1 MVVRKRLF
9 FPIMRVVG
17 LFIGGLVVAVA
28 VAFSQVDLE
37 SLRGNVVAV
46 LQSATGQPV
55 QVDGA
60 VSWKFSLRPKI
71 QLNQVRIAN
80 PDWAKHDY
88 AFSAERIDVTLNL
101 VSLFRDRPTIQ
112 NIKIYDATVCV
123 EKNVDG
129 KYSMSLFSQSA
140 SKTNQD
146 ANAQPA
152 KYPISNYGL
161 GGVEVKNLVA
171 HILDNTYAYDGLSVR
186 YIQRRESR
194 EYAGW
199 IKSDSEHV
207 FPFIVN
213 FSEYNAERKIYPM
226 RIALSTGGDALIA
239 NVALEGTSKTPI
251 DFIVKGDV
259 PDAGAFGD
267 LFNINLKYLPAFSVN
282 MAGGFDRNKITLRKS
297 SIAVRGIDFTI
308 SGDYDWGKTVPS
320 VNLNVS
326 AGRVDLMQLFPN
338 AYGKKWIRP
347 NRDLNV
353 FKDIPL
359 YGDVLYG
366 MNMAVVMDLDA
377 LVVYRDLSIDDIKLN
392 VKLRENHG
400 RIELDADIADGD
412 IEIAAD
418 VSLEQD
424 GHMFA
429 EVGGIGERIYVGEI
443 LSQVHANDLLS
454 DLPINFEMYVR
465 ADGKNLAEIM
475 NTITGP
481 VQLYSV
487 APGYAHSALV
497 SYVYGADFLTS
508 LRHSIEDLFSSESE
522 HNQIKVSCA
531 ALNAKLRDGRLE
543 TEQGFAIETN
553 AINMRLAGNLDLGG
567 ESMRLALT
575 TVPVRGIKLSLT
587 GKVVNSIEVSG
598 SLAEPS
604 ISISGAAV
612 ASKVASATGIG
623 LLLAPFTGGIGLV
636 AGAGVGW
643 LAGDLLENWLADV
656 HPCETAMKRGAP
668 TLRGDPE
675 WMGAPMAELVGG
687 ILNNTNQEK

>member
-9 FPIMRVVG
+9 FPIMRIVG
-17 LFIGGLVVAVA
+17 LFIGVMVVAITFA
-28 VAFSQVDLE
+28 LSQIDLE
-37 SLRGNVVAV
+37 SLRGNVVSM
-46 LQSATGQPV
+46 LQTATGQPV
-55 QVDGA
+55 QVEGA
-60 VSWKFSLRPKI
+60 VSWKLSLRPKI
-71 QLNQVRIAN
+71 ELNQVRIAN

-112 NIKIYDATVCV
+112 NIKIYDATLCV

-129 KYSMSLFSQSA
+129 KYSMSLFSQSP
-140 SKTNQD
+140 SKPNND
-146 ANAQPA
+146 VNAQPE
-152 KYPISNYGL
+152 KYPIRNYGL
-161 GGVEVKNLVA
+161 GGVEIKNLVA

-199 IKSDSEHV
+199 IKSDAEHV

-239 NVALEGTSKTPI
+239 NVALEGTSKAPI
-251 DFIVKGDV
+251 DFIIKGDI

-267 LFNINLKYLPAFSVN
+267 LFNIDLKTLPAFSVN

-308 SGDYDWGKTVPS
+308 SGDYDWGKAVPNI
-320 VNLNVS
+320 NLKLS
-326 AGRVDLMQLFPN
+326 AGRVSLMQLFPN
-338 AYGKKWIRP
+338 AYGNEWIRP
-347 NRDLNV
+347 NRELNV

-359 YGDVLYG
+359 YGDMLYG
-366 MNMAVVMDLDA
+366 MNANVAIDLGA
-377 LVVYRDLSIDDIKLN
+377 LLVYKDLSVDN
-392 VKLRENHG
+392 VKLDVALRENHG
-400 RIELDADIADGD
+400 RIKLDADIADGD
-412 IEIAAD
+412 VEIAAD
-418 VSLEQD
+418 ISMDKD
-424 GHMFA
+424 GHIFA

-443 LSQVHANDLLS
+443 LNQVHANDLLS
-454 DLPINFEMYVR
+454 DLPINFELYVR
-465 ADGKNLAEIM
+465 ANGKNLSEFM

-497 SYVYGADFLTS
+497 SYMYGTDFLTS

-531 ALNAKLRDGRLE
+531 ALNVKLRDGRLE
-543 TEQGFAIETN
+543 TEQGFAVETN
-553 AINMRLAGNLDLGG
+553 AINMRLAGNLDLGD

-587 GKVVNSIEVSG
+587 GKVVNSIELSG

-668 TLRGDPE
+668 AMRDDPE
-675 WMGAPMAELVGG
+675 WMDAPMAELVSG